1 MSTASAPP
9 LPIAAGQ
16 RDVLGVLARA
26 RSVQHRQV
34 QRENVM
40 LLVADGV
47 ANMRIADEVC
57 ATTVTVRA
65 GGIGSPRKVWPSSA
79 GP

>member
-1 MSTASAPP
+1 
-9 LPIAAGQ
+9 
-16 RDVLGVLARA
+16 
-26 RSVQHRQV
+26 
-34 QRENVM
+34 M
-40 LLVADGV
+40 LLVADGL